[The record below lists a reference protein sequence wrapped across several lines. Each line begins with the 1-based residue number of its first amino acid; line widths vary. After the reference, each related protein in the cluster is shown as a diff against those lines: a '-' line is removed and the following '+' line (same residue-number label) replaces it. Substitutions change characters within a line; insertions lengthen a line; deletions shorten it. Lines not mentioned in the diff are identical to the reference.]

1 MALDYEKF
9 ISEPK
14 SFLIAPAGFGKTHSI
29 AEGATHAS
37 GKQLILTHTNAG
49 VASIKEKVR
58 RAGIRGNDCHI
69 ETITSY
75 AQKYVHAFY
84 HGTDIPEQDNSRVY
98 YPFIIRKA
106 TELVQLRP
114 IIDVIEATYTGLFVD
129 EYQDCTMTQHRFIC
143 ALAAILP
150 TRIVGDHLQGIFN
163 FNDEQLVDLR
173 SVTDMGDFL
182 KNQHVLETPWRWQL
196 VNQQLGESLKQIR
209 ACLEQSLPVDLNN
222 HRQAIEVVVVNER
235 ELYIP
240 GKSYYQQINKLLSE
254 KSLLVIH
261 PNSTSVEPRLK
272 LVKLFGNRL
281 TMLESIDDKDFY
293 RLARIA
299 DNANETTAETIVKD
313 LVTGV
318 FSASTVDAWFND
330 KGLKRKQKTEDI
342 QVSAPF
348 VETIQQLKSTFTL
361 VGLAKSLRQISQL
374 PETKCFRL
382 ELFDSLCKA
391 IEDAS
396 SKGITVY
403 QSMVARRNNVRQV
416 GRKIFGRC
424 IGTTLLTKGLEFDT
438 VAVINTH
445 QFNCPKHLYVALSR
459 ACKRLLIFTNNT
471 TLSPY

>member
-1 MALDYEKF
+1 MALNYEKF
-9 ISEPK
+9 IAEPK
-14 SFLIAPAGFGKTHSI
+14 SLLIAPAGYGKTHAI
-29 AEGATHAS
+29 AEGVKHAS
-37 GKQLILTHTNAG
+37 GKQLVLTHTNAG

-58 RAGIRGNDCHI
+58 RAGLKGNDCHV

-84 HGTDIPEQDNSRVY
+84 HGVDMPEQENSREY

-129 EYQDCTMTQHRFIC
+129 EYQDCTLTQHRFIC
-143 ALAAILP
+143 ALASILP
-150 TRIVGDHLQGIFN
+150 TRILGDHLQGIFN
-163 FNDEQLVDLR
+163 FNGEQLVDLR

-182 KNQHVLETPWRWQL
+182 KAQHVLETPWRWQST
-196 VNQQLGESLKQIR
+196 NQQLGGSLKRIR
-209 ACLEQSLPVDLNN
+209 ADLEQSLPVDLNN
-222 HRQAIEVVVVNER
+222 HRHAIEVVIVNEK

-240 GKSYYQQINKLLSE
+240 GKSYYQQINSLLSE
-254 KSLLVIH
+254 KSLLIIH
-261 PNSTSVEPRLK
+261 PNTTSVEPRLK

-299 DNANETTAETIVKD
+299 DNANAMTAEMIVKD
-313 LVTGV
+313 LATGV

-330 KGLKRKQKTEDI
+330 KGLKRKQKTKDI
-342 QVSAPF
+342 QVSASF

-361 VGLAKSLRQISQL
+361 IGLAKSLRQISQL
-374 PETKCFRL
+374 PESKCFRL

-396 SKGITVY
+396 VKGTTVY
-403 QSMVARRNNVRQV
+403 QAMAARRNGVRRV
-416 GRKIFGRC
+416 GRKIYGRC

-438 VAVINTH
+438 VAIINAH
-445 QFNCPKHLYVALSR
+445 QFDCPKHLYVALSR
-459 ACKRLLIFTNNT
+459 ACKRLLIFTGT
-471 TLSPY
+471 TILSPY